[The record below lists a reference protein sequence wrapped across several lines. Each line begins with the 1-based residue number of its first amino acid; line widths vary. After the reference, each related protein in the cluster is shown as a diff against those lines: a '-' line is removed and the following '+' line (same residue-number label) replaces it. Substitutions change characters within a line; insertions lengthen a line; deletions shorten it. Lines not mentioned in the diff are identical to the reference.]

1 MHKSTREHVGNNPFY
16 GLLEAKLTVIP
27 TLLPTN
33 IKLNLDNSQNGALT
47 HHKEKKANK
56 TSWGNSLCVLTLCLM
71 YYFPS
76 CNYKSS
82 G

>member
-1 MHKSTREHVGNNPFY
+1 MLEITLFMVF
-16 GLLEAKLTVIP
+16 LEAKLTVIP

-56 TSWGNSLCVLTLCLM
+56 TSWKLPLCSYLMSYVLLSLL
-71 YYFPS
+71 
-76 CNYKSS
+76 
-82 G
+82 